1 MAKAKV
7 IESLFDYILKFS
19 YLLPLIAFLIFHRK
33 IGYDK
38 KVIIILVYSVVILLT
53 LYIFPIIP
61 RQYKLLY
68 QGAFTLI
75 EYNTF
80 AAIFLYSIERKGFKK
95 LIIGLSLCFTIFQ
108 VIFIFNSNR
117 SHLDSVPV
125 GVETILIFLYCFYF
139 LYQEFK
145 KENQLLL
152 RNSMFWISIG
162 IFFYLAGSF
171 FFNILANHMTS
182 AELDKYWSYSYL
194 FDIIKNIL
202 ITIGVLIYKQKR
214 EIKPMPYLDM
224 DLKQPA
230 NH

>member
-1 MAKAKV
+1 LAKAKF
-7 IESLFDYILKFS
+7 IENLFDYILKFS
-19 YLLPLIAFLIFHRK
+19 YLLPLIAFLIFHKK

-38 KVIIILVYSVVILLT
+38 RVVIILVYSAVIFLA

-68 QGAFTLI
+68 QGTFTLI
-75 EYNTF
+75 EYITF
-80 AAIFLYSIERKGFKK
+80 ATIFLYSIERKGFKK
-95 LIIGLSLCFTIFQ
+95 IIIVLSLCFAIFQ
-108 VIFIFNSNR
+108 VIFIFNSNK

-125 GVETILIFLYCFYF
+125 AIEAILIFLYCFYF

-171 FFNILANHMTS
+171 FFFVLANHMTS
-182 AELDKYWSYSYL
+182 AELEQYWSYSYL
-194 FDIIKNIL
+194 FDVIKNIL
-202 ITIGVLIYKQKR
+202 LTVGLLIYKQK
-214 EIKPMPYLDM
+214 EGLKAMPYLDM
-224 DLKQPA
+224 DLERTINQ
-230 NH
+230 